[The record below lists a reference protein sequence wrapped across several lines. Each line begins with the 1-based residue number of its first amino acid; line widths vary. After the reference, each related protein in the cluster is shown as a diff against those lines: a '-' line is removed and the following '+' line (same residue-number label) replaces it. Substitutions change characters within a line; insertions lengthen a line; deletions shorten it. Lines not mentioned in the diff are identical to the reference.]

1 MTLHNKAFQFGV
13 LLLFLQSFNK
23 TIQMKSKI
31 HKHRTP
37 ISINMSKKIVVIL
50 LLLST
55 LACEKDKQE
64 VDVILINANI
74 YTVDNNF
81 NKAESFAIK
90 EGKIIAVGTT
100 SEITNTYKAID
111 TINAN
116 GNTVLPGFI
125 DAHCHFLGLGFN
137 QQAADLVGTKSF
149 GEVVKRVLD
158 FQNERKNKFIRGR
171 GWDQNDWEDKTFPNK
186 KLLDKLYPNTPIALS
201 RIDGHAILCN
211 QAALDLGKVTAD
223 SKIEGGEVV
232 IENGELTGVLV
243 DNAEMLVMNYWPKPS
258 RKDNIE
264 ALLVAQTIC
273 FNLGLTT
280 VDDAGL
286 SIEAIELIDS
296 LQKTGDLKMRIY
308 AMVSAS
314 EEHLDY
320 YLAKGI
326 IKTDRLNVRSFKFYA
341 DGALGSRGA
350 MLREPYSDKPGHLG
364 LLVTDLETLNASAQ
378 RIANSD
384 YQMNTHAIGDS
395 ANHAVLQTYNK
406 VLAGRKDRRWR
417 VEHAQIVSPED
428 FDLYKNVMP
437 SIQPTHATSDM
448 YWVEDRIGED
458 RIKGAYAYKQLLKAY
473 GKVALGT
480 DFPVERVSPFLTFYA
495 AVARQDLAQYP
506 EGGFQIENVLS
517 REQTLRGM
525 TIWAA
530 YSNFEDNE
538 KGSIEVGKFADF
550 IILDKD
556 IMTVDAKEIPNI
568 KVLKTVVGGEVQ

>member
-1 MTLHNKAFQFGV
+1 MKSMIHEHKRTKGIILSKRIVLVSV
-13 LLLFLQSFNK
+13 LL
-23 TIQMKSKI
+23 TIFSCQKEKEQVDL
-31 HKHRTP
+31 
-37 ISINMSKKIVVIL
+37 IV
-50 LLLST
+50 T
-55 LACEKDKQE
+55 
-64 VDVILINANI
+64 NANI
-74 YTVDNNF
+74 YTVDDSF
-81 NKAESFAIK
+81 SKAEAFAVK
-90 EGKIIAVGTT
+90 DGKIIGVG
-100 SEITNTYKAID
+100 SQKEIESQYQAPDNRDVDGK
-111 TINAN
+111 TI
-116 GNTVLPGFI
+116 VPGLI
-125 DAHCHFLGLGFN
+125 DAHCHFLGLGIN
-137 QQAADLVGTKSF
+137 QQAVDLFDTKSYD
-149 GEVVKRVLD
+149 EVVKRVLD
-158 FQNERKNKFIRGR
+158 FQNERKNEFILGR
-171 GWDQNDWEDKTFPNK
+171 GWDQNDWEDKEFPNK
-186 KLLDKLYPNTPIALS
+186 KLLDKLYPNTPIALT

-211 QAALDLGKVTAD
+211 QAALDLGKVTVD

-258 RKDNIE
+258 KNDNIE
-264 ALLVAQTIC
+264 ALLAAQKIC
-273 FNLGLTT
+273 FDFGLTT

-286 SIEAIELIDS
+286 SRDAIELIDS
-296 LQKTGDLKMRIY
+296 LQKSGDLKMRIY

-320 YLAKGI
+320 YLNKGI

-364 LLVTDLETLNASAQ
+364 LLVTDLETLNSAAE
-378 RIANSD
+378 RIANSE

-406 VLAGRKDRRWR
+406 VLAGKSDRRWR

-428 FDLYKNVMP
+428 FDLYKNIMP

-448 YWVEDRIGED
+448 YWAEDRVGKT
-458 RIKGAYAYKQLLKAY
+458 RLKGAYAYKELLDAY
-473 GKVALGT
+473 GKIALGT

-495 AVARQDLAQYP
+495 AVARQDLEQYP
-506 EGGFQIENVLS
+506 EGGFQIENALS
-517 REQTLRGM
+517 REETLRGM

-530 YSNFEDNE
+530 YSNFEEQE

-568 KVLKTVVGGEVQ
+568 KVLMTFVGGEMQ